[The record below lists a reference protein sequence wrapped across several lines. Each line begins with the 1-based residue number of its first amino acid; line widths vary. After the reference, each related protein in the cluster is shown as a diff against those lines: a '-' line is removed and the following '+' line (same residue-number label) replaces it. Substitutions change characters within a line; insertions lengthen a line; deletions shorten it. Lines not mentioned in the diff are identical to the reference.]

1 MNHYP
6 NHPRFITVAE
16 FDARGQYQN
25 VNVAPLV
32 ATESTDTT
40 AVYDVRE
47 NQTPVLVP
55 HVAPFGKDWLWS
67 PDAQKWTLIDNYAV
81 VHVYSKSRVE
91 QCMPPQFGDKLTDD
105 MTLNVPPLES
115 GKITYWDAKS
125 DDWAMRD
132 DLTGKQ
138 VFNTADPRQ
147 SLVLGRDDWAVPEG
161 YTEKPR
167 PSEAYD
173 WDTNSD
179 DWVLNK
185 SKQNEIDRAALKQ
198 QLVDAKTSKS
208 NEINNKAQSY
218 IESATGA
225 DMTPAFEV
233 QSWSLQGE
241 EAKSWAADKTAPT
254 PTIDII
260 AGQRGVPLDLMR
272 QKVLEKTL
280 AYERLVAKVVG
291 HRQVLQGQ
299 LKAAKTL
306 ADVDKIIVN
315 YD

>member
-40 AVYDVRE
+40 AVYDVRA

-55 HVAPFGKDWLWS
+55 HLAPFGKDWLWS

-167 PSEAYD
+167 PSDAYN
-173 WDTNSD
+173 WDAKKQ
-179 DWVLNK
+179 DWVLDK
-185 SKQNEIDRAALKQ
+185 TKQAELDKQALEASDA
-198 QLVDAKTSKS
+198 QLTCLMSQMCAWLT
-208 NEINNKAQSY
+208 
-218 IESATGA
+218 IESYK
-225 DMTPAFEV
+225 P
-233 QSWSLQGE
+233 
-241 EAKSWAADKTAPT
+241 KT
-254 PTIDII
+254 D
-260 AGQRGVPLDLMR
+260 QRGGNILSPAKIDEMLKGLPDSVETDLMR
-272 QKVLEKTL
+272 NAWSRATNIEFTSATTQSFAQMLGMSKDQL
-280 AYERLVAKVVG
+280 RVAMTEARG
-291 HRQVLQGQ
+291 L
-299 LKAAKTL
+299 
-306 ADVDKIIVN
+306 
-315 YD
+315 